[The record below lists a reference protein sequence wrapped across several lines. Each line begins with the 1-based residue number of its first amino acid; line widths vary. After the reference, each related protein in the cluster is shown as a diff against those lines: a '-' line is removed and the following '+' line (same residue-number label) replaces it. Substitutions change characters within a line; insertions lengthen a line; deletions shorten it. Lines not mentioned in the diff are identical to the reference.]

1 MHSLKNNARHSF
13 LITPAQHSE
22 EDTKDRVLNQ
32 SQVEERSK
40 AGNGDHHQL

>member
-1 MHSLKNNARHSF
+1 MHSLKNNARHPF
-13 LITPAQHSE
+13 LSSPAQHSKE
-22 EDTKDRVLNQ
+22 DRVQ

>member
-1 MHSLKNNARHSF
+1 MHSLKNNARHPF
-13 LITPAQHSE
+13 LSSPAQHSKE
-22 EDTKDRVLNQ
+22 DRVLNQ